1 MPDFYTLY
9 LIVLIAGLSHCVL
22 WAAILY
28 RYRTLPGVRYWLAGS
43 MAHVA
48 GGILLTIDGGVGIF
62 TTTVGGNA
70 VACLA
75 FHLNTVGL
83 RRFHGDRPRWALH
96 AGLLAAS
103 ILAMALT
110 WRPWW
115 GQNPLYVTSQCIP
128 LVLAILY
135 LARRRTRELGALI
148 TMSALASAITAH
160 GIVACA
166 VTVRLSGI
174 APDVSLVSLAAI
186 DLLVF
191 ILAGIVWN
199 FGFLVSVVDSLM
211 AKVERLAAEDD
222 LTGLPN
228 RRQFMQQ
235 LTGECARK
243 TGEPFSVMLMDL
255 DRFKGINDDL
265 GHMAGDAA
273 LKHVADAVRRIIRP
287 ADVFARLGGDE
298 FGILLRSVQGDA
310 AGRIA
315 EQANA
320 ALRASPF
327 LWRGERIGLTISIGV
342 TSAVPGRHHMPEE
355 LIECADSALYV
366 TKGRKRDG
374 WTFLPFASR
383 PNFGSGQ
390 VGGAKATRLADRAS
404 RIPLAG

>member
-9 LIVLIAGLSHCVL
+9 LVVLIAGLSHCVL
-22 WAAILY
+22 WATILY
-28 RYRTLPGVRYWLAGS
+28 RYRTLAGLRYWLAGGV
-43 MAHVA
+43 ANVA
-48 GGILLTIDGGVGIF
+48 GGILLAIDGGAGHF
-62 TTTVGGNA
+62 ATTVGGNA
-70 VACLA
+70 IACLA
-75 FHLNTVGL
+75 FHLNTIGL
-83 RRFHGDRPRWALH
+83 RRFHGDRPLWALH
-96 AGLLAAS
+96 AGLLGAS
-103 ILAMALT
+103 VLAMAIT

-128 LVLAILY
+128 LALAVLY
-135 LARRRTRELGALI
+135 LARRRTRELGAII
-148 TMSALASAITAH
+148 TMCALATAITAH

-199 FGFLVSVVDSLM
+199 FGFIVSVVDSLM

-228 RRQFMQQ
+228 RRQFMR
-235 LTGECARK
+235 LLAEECARE

-255 DRFKGINDDL
+255 DRFKGINDGL
-265 GHMAGDAA
+265 GHVAGDAA
-273 LKHVADAVRRIIRP
+273 LKHVADTVRRGMRSV
-287 ADVFARLGGDE
+287 DVFARLGGDE
-298 FGILLRSVQGDA
+298 FGILLRGVQGDA
-310 AGRIA
+310 ASEIA

-327 LWRGERIGLTISIGV
+327 LWHGETIGLTISIGV
-342 TSAVPGRHHMPEE
+342 TSAVPGRRHTPEE
-355 LIECADSALYV
+355 LIECADSALYA

-374 WTFLPFASR
+374 WTFLPFTSR
-383 PNFGSGQ
+383 PGFGAGQ
-390 VGGAKATRLADRAS
+390 AGGATNARLADRGS

>member
-9 LIVLIAGLSHCVL
+9 LVVLIAGLSHCVL
-22 WAAILY
+22 WASVLY
-28 RYRTLPGVRYWLAGS
+28 RYRELAGVRYWLAGS
-43 MAHVA
+43 LAKVA
-48 GGILLTIDGGVGIF
+48 GGILLALDGGVGNF
-62 TTTVGGNA
+62 ATTVGGNA

-75 FHLNTVGL
+75 FYLNTVGL
-83 RRFHGDRPRWALH
+83 RRFHGDEPRWALH

-103 ILAMALT
+103 VLAMALT
-110 WRPWW
+110 WQPWW

-128 LVLAILY
+128 LALAILY
-135 LARRRTRELGALI
+135 LARRRIRELGALI
-148 TMSALASAITAH
+148 TMSALATAITAH

-211 AKVERLAAEDD
+211 ATVERLAAEDD

-228 RRQFMQQ
+228 RRQFMRQ
-235 LTGECARK
+235 LAGECARE

-255 DRFKGINDDL
+255 DRFKGINDGL
-265 GHMAGDAA
+265 GHVAGDAA
-273 LKHVADAVRRIIRP
+273 LQHVADAVRGSIRP
-287 ADVFARLGGDE
+287 ADMFARLGGDE
-298 FGILLRSVQGDA
+298 FGILLRGIEGDA
-310 AGRIA
+310 ATEIA

-327 LWRGERIGLTISIGV
+327 LWRGETIGLTISIGV
-342 TSAVPGRHHMPEE
+342 TSAVPGRHHTPEE
-355 LIECADSALYV
+355 LIECADSALYA
-366 TKGRKRDG
+366 TKGRTRDG

-383 PNFGSGQ
+383 PGFGAGQ
-390 VGGAKATRLADRAS
+390 AGGAKAARLPDRAS